1 LAAVFFT
8 AMGTSSLGI
17 NADLNAEPVANRTLL
32 DAGMRTAAPVR
43 GFRPVRAARRTG
55 VNVPNPTTVTFRPD

>member
-1 LAAVFFT
+1 
-8 AMGTSSLGI
+8 MGTSSLGI